1 MSGAH
6 RRWSLSVAVRLLLLS
21 LLTLS
26 LPVGLSSCGAK
37 VGKAGGANKGLVGRW
52 ESVDRS
58 QGAIGNTMEMTAD
71 NKVYYTVGA
80 MVDGKYTV
88 AGDQLTV
95 ALGDSAANKEQSRV
109 TGFRVQGDTLTIIP
123 TGEGRQQALVRSGK
137 RAKGTPVAGTWTYRH
152 PAGASAYEAYA
163 PAGGFHFR
171 LPMQTIEGTY
181 TVTADSV
188 ELRLAEA
195 PARKAAFRI
204 ENGILTLTDTEGR
217 AGHYTPADAVLSPD
231 CSRAAPPPPEM
242 MAPPTDAPP
251 DAPPAEGSPPAEQPG
266 GGQ

>member
-6 RRWSLSVAVRLLLLS
+6 CRWSLSVPVRLLLLS

-26 LPVGLSSCGAK
+26 LAVGLSSCGGK
-37 VGKAGGANKGLVGRW
+37 GGKAGGANKGLVGRW
-52 ESVDRS
+52 ESEERS
-58 QGAIGNTMEMTAD
+58 QGSIGNTMEMTAD

-80 MVDGKYTV
+80 MVDGKYTF

-95 ALGDSAANKEQSRV
+95 AVGDSTRQSRV
-109 TGFRVQGDTLTIIP
+109 TGFRVEGDTLTIIP
-123 TGEGRQQALVRSGK
+123 GGEAQPQALVRSGT
-137 RAKGTPVAGTWTYRH
+137 RARGTPMAGTWTYHH

-163 PAGGFHFR
+163 PAGDFFFR
-171 LPMQTIEGTY
+171 MPMQTIEGTY

-188 ELRLAEA
+188 EFRLAEA

-204 ENGILTLTDTEGR
+204 ENGILTLTDPEGR
-217 AGHYTPADAVLSPD
+217 AGRFTPADAVLSPE
-231 CSRAAPPPPEM
+231 CSRAAAAAPPPEM
-242 MAPPTDAPP
+242 MAPPVG
-251 DAPPAEGSPPAEQPG
+251 APPAEGSPPADQPS

>member
-6 RRWSLSVAVRLLLLS
+6 RRWFSPLPVRLLLLS

-26 LPVGLSSCGAK
+26 LAVGLSSCGN
-37 VGKAGGANKGLVGRW
+37 KAGGKGNGLVGRW

-71 NKVYYTVGA
+71 NKLFYTVGA

-95 ALGDSAANKEQSRV
+95 ALGDSAGQSRV
-109 TGFRVQGDTLTIIP
+109 TGFRVQGDTLTIIQS
-123 TGEGRQQALVRSGK
+123 GQGQGQRQALVRCGK
-137 RAKGTPVAGTWTYRH
+137 RAKGAPVAGTWTYNH
-152 PAGASAYEAYA
+152 PAGAAAYEVYT
-163 PAGGFHFR
+163 PAGAFMFR

-188 ELRLAEA
+188 ELRLAQA
-195 PARKAAFRI
+195 PPRKASFRI
-204 ENGILTLTDTEGR
+204 ENGILTLTDSAGR
-217 AGHYTPADAVLSPD
+217 AGRYAAADPALAPESSRGPATPPGMMT
-231 CSRAAPPPPEM
+231 PP
-242 MAPPTDAPP
+242 AG
-251 DAPPAEGSPPAEQPG
+251 APPAAESPPAQQPG

>member
-6 RRWSLSVAVRLLLLS
+6 CRWSLSVPVRPLLLS
-21 LLTLS
+21 LLTL
-26 LPVGLSSCGAK
+26 LLAVGLSSCSGK
-37 VGKAGGANKGLVGRW
+37 GGKAGGANKGLVGRW
-52 ESVDRS
+52 ESVERS

-95 ALGDSAANKEQSRV
+95 AVGDSAGQSRV

-123 TGEGRQQALVRSGK
+123 TVEGRQQVLVRSG
-137 RAKGTPVAGTWTYRH
+137 RQVKGTLVSGTWTYRH

-163 PAGGFHFR
+163 PGGAFYFR

-195 PARKAAFRI
+195 PARKASFRI
-204 ENGILTLTDTEGR
+204 ENGILTLTDAEGR
-217 AGHYTPADAVLSPD
+217 AGQYTPADAVLSPD
-231 CSRAAPPPPEM
+231 CSRAAASPPPAM
-242 MAPPTDAPP
+242 MAPPV
-251 DAPPAEGSPPAEQPG
+251 DAPPAEESRPAEQPG
-266 GGQ
+266 DGQ

>member
-137 RAKGTPVAGTWTYRH
+137 RARGTPVAGTWTYHH
-152 PAGASAYEAYA
+152 PAGAAAYEAYA
-163 PAGGFHFR
+163 PSGAFHFR

-204 ENGILTLTDTEGR
+204 ENGILTLTDSEGR
-217 AGHYTPADAVLSPD
+217 AGKYTPADAVLSPE
-231 CSRAAPPPPEM
+231 CSRAAAAPPPEM
-242 MAPPTDAPP
+242 MAPPAG
-251 DAPPAEGSPPAEQPG
+251 APPAEGSPPAEQPG

>member
-6 RRWSLSVAVRLLLLS
+6 CRWSLSVPVRLLLLS

-26 LPVGLSSCGAK
+26 LAVGLSSCGGK
-37 VGKAGGANKGLVGRW
+37 GGKAGGANKGLVGRW
-52 ESVDRS
+52 ESMDRS

-71 NKVYYTVGA
+71 YKVFFTMGA
-80 MVDGKYTV
+80 MVDGKYTI

-95 ALGDSAANKEQSRV
+95 AVGDSAGQSRV

-163 PAGGFHFR
+163 PAGAFYFR

-195 PARKAAFRI
+195 PARKAVFKI

-217 AGHYTPADAVLSPD
+217 AGQYTPADAVLSPD
-231 CSRAAPPPPEM
+231 CSRAAAPPPEM
-242 MAPPTDAPP
+242 MAPPAG
-251 DAPPAEGSPPAEQPG
+251 APPAEGSPPAEQPG